1 MPGAVRPG
9 VDPSTMRRLNTSAV
23 LRALAGHDEPVTM
36 ATLVDEV
43 ALSRRT
49 LELILG
55 RLSADGWAS
64 EVAPDASR
72 AEGGRP
78 PRTFAFEAD
87 RALVAAARIDT
98 HAVGAVVADVRG
110 RIRGRAVRALRDYH
124 DTSASIED
132 VAATVADAVDDSG
145 LPAERLRAAA
155 VASGGAVGED
165 GIVHRLI
172 HAPAWNGFDLVG
184 ALGGRLGIPVF
195 ADNDANLAAL
205 AEHWRGTAR
214 ETSTFAWC
222 ILGNRAGV
230 GIVIRGAVHRGF
242 QGAAGEIVEAGALDT
257 ERLERAPLGLL
268 TSPVAAERARGIAV
282 ADAARRGDEAAL
294 AQLDVFAGQI
304 AELLSTLAWTIAPEV
319 VVLGGGLEAAAD
331 LLLPRITAAM
341 RALRTPAIELRATS
355 LGSDAPLV
363 GAVKLVLDR
372 MDSALFGPTV
382 SG

>member
-1 MPGAVRPG
+1 MPG

-55 RLSADGWAS
+55 RLCADGWAS

-72 AEGGRP
+72 AESGRP

-124 DTSASIED
+124 DTAASIDD
-132 VAATVADAVDDSG
+132 VATAVAEAVRDSG
-145 LPAERLRAAA
+145 LSGERLRAGA

-184 ALGGRLGIPVF
+184 ALGGRLGVPVF

-205 AEHWRGTAR
+205 AEHWRGVAR

-268 TSPVAAERARGIAV
+268 TSPVAAEREQGVAV
-282 ADAARRGDEAAL
+282 AEAARRGDEAAL

-319 VVLGGGLEAAAD
+319 VVLGGGLETAAD
-331 LLLPRITAAM
+331 LLLPRVTGAM
-341 RALRTPAIELRATS
+341 RALRTPAIELRATA
-355 LGSDAPLV
+355 LGPDAPLV

-372 MDSALFGPTV
+372 MDAELFGPTV
-382 SG
+382 SA

>member
-1 MPGAVRPG
+1 MTPG

-23 LRALAGHDEPVTM
+23 LRALAEHGEPVTM
-36 ATLVDEV
+36 ATLVGEV

-49 LELILG
+49 VELILG
-55 RLSADGWAS
+55 SLCAEGWAS
-64 EVAPDASR
+64 EVAPDPSR
-72 AEGGRP
+72 AEFGRP

-98 HAVGAVVADVRG
+98 HSVGAVVSDMRG
-110 RIRGRAVRALRDYH
+110 SIRGRAVRPLRDYH
-124 DTSASIED
+124 DPTAS
-132 VAATVADAVDDSG
+132 VADAADAVAEAVRDSG
-145 LPAERLRAAA
+145 LPGDRLRAGA

-172 HAPAWNGFDLVG
+172 HAPEWCGFDLAG
-184 ALGGRLGIPVF
+184 ALAARLSFPVF

-205 AEHWRGTAR
+205 AEHWRGVAR

-257 ERLERAPLGLL
+257 ERMERTPLGLL
-268 TSPVAAERARGIAV
+268 TSPVAGERGHGMAV
-282 ADAARRGDEAAL
+282 ADAARRGDEVAL
-294 AQLDVFAGQI
+294 AQVGEFAGQI

-331 LLLPRITAAM
+331 LLLPRVTDAM
-341 RALRTPAIELRATS
+341 RALGTPAIELRATA
-355 LGSDAPLV
+355 LGADAPLL

-372 MDSALFGPTV
+372 MDAELFGPTL
-382 SG
+382 SR

>member
-1 MPGAVRPG
+1 
-9 VDPSTMRRLNTSAV
+9 MRRLNTGAV
-23 LRALAGHDEPVTM
+23 LRALAGHAEPVTM

-49 LELILG
+49 VELILG
-55 RLSADGWAS
+55 RLCAEGWAS

-72 AEGGRP
+72 ADIGRP

-87 RALVAAARIDT
+87 RALVAAVRIDT
-98 HAVGAVVADVRG
+98 HAASAVVSDIRG
-110 RIRGRAVRALRDYH
+110 HIRGRAVRALRDYH
-124 DTSASIED
+124 DP
-132 VAATVADAVDDSG
+132 AACIDDVADALGEAVRDSG
-145 LPAERLRAAA
+145 LPGERLRAGS

-165 GIVHRLI
+165 GVVHRLI
-172 HAPAWNGFDLVG
+172 HAPAWNGFDLAG
-184 ALGGRLGIPVF
+184 SLTTRLGLPVF

-205 AEHWRGTAR
+205 AEHWRGVAR

-257 ERLERAPLGLL
+257 QRMERAPLGLL
-268 TSPVAAERARGIAV
+268 TSPIAAERERGMAV
-282 ADAARRGDEAAL
+282 ADAARNGDGAAL
-294 AQLDVFAGQI
+294 AEVDGFAGQI

-331 LLLPRITAAM
+331 LLLPRVTEAM
-341 RALRTPAIELRATS
+341 RALGTPAIEVRATA
-355 LGSDAPLV
+355 LGGDAPLL
-363 GAVKLVLDR
+363 GAMKLVLDR
-372 MDSALFGPTV
+372 MDAELFGPTV
-382 SG
+382 SGAR

>member
-1 MPGAVRPG
+1 MTPG

-23 LRALAGHDEPVTM
+23 LRALAAHAEPVTM
-36 ATLVDEV
+36 ATLVGEV

-49 LELILG
+49 VELILG
-55 RLSADGWAS
+55 RLCAEGWVS

-72 AEGGRP
+72 ADLGRP
-78 PRTFAFEAD
+78 PRTFAFDAD

-98 HAVGAVVADVRG
+98 HSVGAVVSDVRG
-110 RIRGRAVRALRDYH
+110 IIRGRAVRALRDYH
-124 DTSASIED
+124 DTTSSVDDTAD
-132 VAATVADAVDDSG
+132 TVAEAVHDSG
-145 LPAERLRAAA
+145 LSGDRLRAAA
-155 VASGGAVGED
+155 VASGGAVDED

-172 HAPAWNGFDLVG
+172 HAPEWSGFDLAG
-184 ALGGRLGIPVF
+184 ALESRIRLPVF

-205 AEHWRGTAR
+205 AEHWRGVAR
-214 ETSTFAWC
+214 EPSTFAWC

-242 QGAAGEIVEAGALDT
+242 QGAAGEIVEARALET
-257 ERLERAPLGLL
+257 RRMERAPLGLL
-268 TSPVAAERARGIAV
+268 TSPVAGERAQGMAV

-294 AQLDVFAGQI
+294 TQVDEFAGQI

-331 LLLPRITAAM
+331 LLLPRVTAAM
-341 RALRTPAIELRATS
+341 QALGTPAIEVRATA
-355 LGSDAPLV
+355 LGADAPLL

-372 MDSALFGPTV
+372 MDTELFGPTV

>member
-1 MPGAVRPG
+1 MKPG
-9 VDPSTMRRLNTSAV
+9 VAPSTMRRLNTSAV
-23 LRALAGHDEPVTM
+23 LRALAGHDQPVTM
-36 ATLVDEV
+36 AALVDEV

-49 LELILG
+49 LDLILG
-55 RLSADGWAS
+55 RLCADGWVS
-64 EVAPDASR
+64 EIAPDASR

-78 PRTFAFEAD
+78 PRSFAFEAD

-124 DTSASIED
+124 DTASSIDD
-132 VAATVADAVDDSG
+132 VAAAVTEAVGDSG
-145 LPAERLRAAA
+145 LPVDRLRAGA

-205 AEHWRGTAR
+205 AEHWCGVAS

-268 TSPVAAERARGIAV
+268 TSPVAAERAQGIAV
-282 ADAARRGDEAAL
+282 ADAARHGDKAAL

-331 LLLPRITAAM
+331 LLLPRVTEAM
-341 RALRTPAIELRATS
+341 RVLRTPAIELRATA

-363 GAVKLVLDR
+363 GGVKLVLDR